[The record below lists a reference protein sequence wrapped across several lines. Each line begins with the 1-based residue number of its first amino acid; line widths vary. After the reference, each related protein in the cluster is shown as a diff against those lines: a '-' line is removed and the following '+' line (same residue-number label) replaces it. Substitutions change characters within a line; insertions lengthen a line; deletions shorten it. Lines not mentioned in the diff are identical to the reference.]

1 MSATLELTDGATTLD
16 LLGPPYR
23 ASQPVR
29 IEPPGARAVLA
40 GQALRGV
47 HYSPRIVET
56 DLNLKAADV
65 TSLRSAIRALESLC
79 SVSESRQS
87 IAHGAPVSLRC
98 QLGGSDAPNTDQGAE
113 YRVLRG
119 ELVLPPTLLQE
130 PALSTAHAVTGA
142 RLRLLVEPFGRLAQV
157 AHPELTVHN
166 EQDGAA
172 NNWLD
177 ITGGQGTHGAKLRL
191 KIGDPGGWSGPSRM
205 WVARRSGGRRADGLF
220 YQAEAG
226 TTASGHTP
234 FVGSRS
240 TWDGA
245 NVADPNASGSGG
257 NVARM
262 KWSTRTNTYEV
273 VLSPT
278 RAGYVEIGIPGASAP
293 HGLFRA
299 LARVR
304 VGGNPY
310 SSPFEA
316 ERYETESAL
325 AFALGWTFGGRL
337 KEPSEDDRVYLEETD
352 SFRTVDLGE
361 LSIPPMAMPEPA
373 AAGSPDLRLRVHGIF
388 DPPGPFSDSVVNR
401 YYTVSWDVDY
411 VMLLP
416 IDEGAVIVDGVD
428 STDRVLIDT
437 LSDTPGVYLLDAADV
452 VQRYADFTGGP
463 FGLGTEDTRI
473 YVVRDEPGDPS
484 AVRFTLN
491 ASYTPLVSGV

>member
-1 MSATLELTDGATTLD
+1 MPATLELTDGTTTLD

-29 IEPPGARAVLA
+29 LEPPDATPVLA
-40 GQALRGV
+40 GQTLRGV

-56 DLNLKAADV
+56 DLNLRAADV
-65 TSLRSAIRALESLC
+65 SSLRRAIRTLESLC

-98 QLGGSDAPNTDQGAE
+98 QLGDADAQNTDQGAE

-119 ELVLPPTLLQE
+119 EVVLPPSLLQE
-130 PALSTAHAVTGA
+130 PALSTAHAVPGA

-157 AHPELTVHN
+157 TPAQVTAHN

-172 NNWLD
+172 TNWLD
-177 ITGGQGTHGAKLRL
+177 VTDAGGTHGAKLRL
-191 KIGDPGGWSGPSRM
+191 KIADPGGWSGPARM
-205 WVARRSGGRRADGLF
+205 WVARRSGARRADKLF
-220 YQAEAG
+220 FQAEAG
-226 TTASGHTP
+226 TTASGQAP
-234 FVGSRS
+234 FVGGRS
-240 TWDGA
+240 TWDGSDVFDA
-245 NVADPNASGSGG
+245 NASGSGA

-262 KWSTRTNTYEV
+262 MWSTRVNSYEV
-273 VLSPT
+273 ASSLT
-278 RAGYVEIGIPGASAP
+278 RAGYVEVGIPGASVP

-304 VGGNPY
+304 VGGNPF
-310 SSPFEA
+310 SSPFEPD
-316 ERYETESAL
+316 RYDTESAL
-325 AFALGWTFGGRL
+325 GFALGWTFGGRR
-337 KEPSEDDRVYLEETD
+337 KEPSQADKVHLDETG
-352 SFRTVDLGE
+352 SFQTIDLGE
-361 LSIPPMAMPEPA
+361 LSIPPMALPE
-373 AAGSPDLRLRVHGIF
+373 GYSSPDLRLRVHGIF
-388 DPPGPFSDSVVNR
+388 DPPGPFSDTVVNR
-401 YYTVSWDVDY
+401 FYSVTWDVDY

-428 STDRVLIDT
+428 SADRVLIDT

-491 ASYTPLVSGV
+491 ASYTPLVAGV